1 MTNDQQ
7 GTIIWSGVMIT
18 SHAGD
23 RVFFFFL
30 SWPLGKHTK
39 ASEEKKASL
48 TQFFSM
54 CPSPRLLLS
63 CLLGP
68 WGEEP
73 PRSNARFLNN
83 TSQLSSSFTFIVIF
97 LCHQVRILFSYSFR
111 ISTVILGCNV
121 EEEKRARWDGM
132 SGGKDC
138 LRSTGKQRTAVKIAG
153 GKKDAHY
160 SPT

>member
-1 MTNDQQ
+1 MTDDQQ

-18 SHAGD
+18 SHAGE
-23 RVFFFFL
+23 RGVPPPFL
-30 SWPLGKHTK
+30 DPW
-39 ASEEKKASL
+39 ASTQRHLRQKASL
-48 TQFFSM
+48 TGFSSV

-63 CLLGP
+63 RLLGP

-83 TSQLSSSFTFIVIF
+83 TSQLSSSFTFIVIS

-138 LRSTGKQRTAVKIAG
+138 LRSTGKQRTTVKIAG
-153 GKKDAHY
+153 RKKDAHY
-160 SPT
+160 PPT